1 MLYLVPMNAVMS
13 FHPMLLIIFNKLL
26 AIRKLGLLGICV
38 VDFQFGLFA
47 SGNY

>member
-1 MLYLVPMNAVMS
+1 MLYLVPMNAVMA